1 MSSAAN
7 AQEISLSPVQKLAA
21 LMILLGEE
29 AAGIIL
35 KTFDKNERELVC
47 SEMANLPMLGLEQQQ
62 SILREFTER
71 AVAANSSLEGSEEY
85 TKKVLERAVGMFEAE
100 EIISRVSMSRTS
112 VAAMQQIIDM
122 DSLGVT
128 NLIKEEQPQT
138 IALVISYLPPAKAS
152 DVLLRLPESIRETVV
167 ERLAKLEPTPI
178 EVVETVGRTLSKKI
192 GEKITRSLNQTG
204 GFQSAASMLK
214 NMNRDSRDEIL
225 NNMDERIP
233 DLVREIKSRCSP
245 SMTWLTSTTVPA
257 KSHDSGG
264 RREIAAGTHCCDRPV
279 RRRCWG
285 PCPSGPQRV
294 SLRRW
299 ITWARSSWLRLTRRR
314 KPSLRLFARW
324 RNRAIWI
331 WDKRQWLKWR
341 NPR

>member
-1 MSSAAN
+1 MP
-7 AQEISLSPVQKLAA
+7 QVQGKVKEIVLSPVQKLAA
-21 LMILLGEE
+21 LLILLGEE
-29 AAGIIL
+29 AAGMIL

-47 SEMANLPMLGLEQQQ
+47 SEMANLPMLDLEKQQ

-71 AVAANSSLEGSEEY
+71 AVAANSALEGSEEY

-122 DSLGVT
+122 DPLGIT

-138 IALVISYLPPAKAS
+138 IALVASYLPPAKAG

-204 GFQSAASMLK
+204 GIQSAASMLK
-214 NMNRDSRDEIL
+214 KMEKDVGDGIL

-233 DLVREIKSRCSP
+233 DLVRNIKSK
-245 SMTWLTSTTVPA
+245 MFTFDDLA
-257 KSHDSGG
+257 DLDN
-264 RREIAAGTHCCDRPV
+264 RRLQKALREVDMEQLPMALIAATDRV
-279 RRRCWG
+279 REALLAAISKRAAEGVIEEMENLGKVKLQDINAAQEAVVAVVRDLEE
-285 PCPSGPQRV
+285 SGD
-294 SLRRW
+294 L
-299 ITWARSSWLRLTRRR
+299 
-314 KPSLRLFARW
+314 
-324 RNRAIWI
+324 
-331 WDKRQWLKWR
+331 DEG
-341 NPR
+341 

>member
-1 MSSAAN
+1 MP
-7 AQEISLSPVQKLAA
+7 QVQGKVKEIVLSPVQKLAA

-29 AAGIIL
+29 AAGMIL

-47 SEMANLPMLGLEQQQ
+47 SEMANLPMLDLEHQQ

-71 AVAANSSLEGSEEY
+71 AVAANSALEGSEEY

-100 EIISRVSMSRTS
+100 EIISRVSISRTS

-122 DSLGVT
+122 DPLGIT

-138 IALVISYLPPAKAS
+138 IALVVSYLPPAKAG
-152 DVLLRLPESIRETVV
+152 DVLLRLPESIRETIV

-204 GFQSAASMLK
+204 GIQSAASMLK
-214 NMNRDSRDEIL
+214 KMDKDVGDGIL

-233 DLVREIKSRCSP
+233 DLVRNIKSKMFTFDDLADLDNRRLQKALREVDMEKLPMALIAATDRVREALLAAISKRAAEGVIEE
-245 SMTWLTSTTVPA
+245 MENLGKVKLEDINA
-257 KSHDSGG
+257 AQEAVVAVVRDLEESGG
-264 RREIAAGTHCCDRPV
+264 LDEG
-279 RRRCWG
+279 
-285 PCPSGPQRV
+285 
-294 SLRRW
+294 
-299 ITWARSSWLRLTRRR
+299 
-314 KPSLRLFARW
+314 
-324 RNRAIWI
+324 
-331 WDKRQWLKWR
+331 
-341 NPR
+341 

>member
-1 MSSAAN
+1 MPQVKGKAK
-7 AQEISLSPVQKLAA
+7 EIVLSPVQKLAA

-47 SEMANLPMLGLEQQQ
+47 SEMANLPMLDLEKQQT
-62 SILREFTER
+62 ILREFTER
-71 AVAANSSLEGSEEY
+71 AVAANSALEGSEEY

-112 VAAMQQIIDM
+112 VPAMQQIIDM
-122 DSLGVT
+122 DPLGIT

-138 IALVISYLPPAKAS
+138 IALVVSYLPPAKAG

-214 NMNRDSRDEIL
+214 KMDKDARDDIL

-233 DLVREIKSRCSP
+233 DLVRDIKSKMFTFDDLADLDNRALQKA
-245 SMTWLTSTTVPA
+245 MTQVDLDKLPMA
-257 KSHDSGG
+257 L
-264 RREIAAGTHCCDRPV
+264 IAATDRV
-279 RRRCWG
+279 RESLLDAMSKRAAEGVIEEMDNLGKVKLSEINAAQEAVVAIVREMEE
-285 PCPSGPQRV
+285 SGEIE
-294 SLRRW
+294 LG
-299 ITWARSSWLRLTRRR
+299 
-314 KPSLRLFARW
+314 
-324 RNRAIWI
+324 
-331 WDKRQWLKWR
+331 
-341 NPR
+341 

>member
-1 MSSAAN
+1 MPQVKGKAK
-7 AQEISLSPVQKLAA
+7 EIVLLPVQKLVS
-21 LMILLGEE
+21 LLILLGEE

-47 SEMANLPMLGLEQQQ
+47 SEMANLPMLDLEKQQT
-62 SILREFTER
+62 ILREFTER
-71 AVAANSSLEGSEEY
+71 AVAANSALEGSEEY

-112 VAAMQQIIDM
+112 VPAMQQIIDM
-122 DSLGVT
+122 DPLGIT

-138 IALVISYLPPAKAS
+138 IALVVSYLPPAKAA
-152 DVLLRLPESIRETVV
+152 DVLLRLPESVQETVV

-214 NMNRDSRDEIL
+214 KMDKDARDDIL

-233 DLVREIKSRCSP
+233 DLVRDIKSKMFTFDDLADLDNRALQKA
-245 SMTWLTSTTVPA
+245 MTQVDLDKLPMA
-257 KSHDSGG
+257 L
-264 RREIAAGTHCCDRPV
+264 IAATDRV
-279 RRRCWG
+279 REALLDAMSKRAAEGVIEEMDNLGKVKLSEINAAQEAVVAIVREMEE
-285 PCPSGPQRV
+285 SGEIE
-294 SLRRW
+294 LG
-299 ITWARSSWLRLTRRR
+299 
-314 KPSLRLFARW
+314 
-324 RNRAIWI
+324 
-331 WDKRQWLKWR
+331 
-341 NPR
+341 